1 MTFNFNLNFFKLN
14 FLMFLDYINVMLIL
28 KISLKN
34 KIYYFNIFK

>member
-14 FLMFLDYINVMLIL
+14 FLMFLDYINVTLIL
-28 KISLKN
+28 KIILKY

>member
-28 KISLKN
+28 KIILKY